1 MGLFNEDQVR
11 RLNGMGIQ
19 AEINK
24 DYTPEE
30 RKNMAFKVTDYI
42 FSHSTKNNDIRNLQI
57 ENADIISKL

>member
-42 FSHSTKNNDIRNLQI
+42 FSHSTKNNDIRNL
-57 ENADIISKL
+57 